1 MGTNSYADYIRHW
14 GQIDDRVKVNP
25 EMAPFEPLRAQLEVE
40 RLGLVEKTNR
50 QAALKSQTQDTT
62 SEIDGHVTRG
72 RVIATRLR
80 DAIRAQY
87 GREDEK
93 LTEFGL
99 NVRRP
104 TVAKA
109 AAKARKVN
117 KKAENKKPSESGPN
131 PIPTATPETDGS
143 TQE

>member
-1 MGTNSYADYIRHW
+1 MATNSYADYIRHW
-14 GQIDDRVKVNP
+14 GQMDDRMKVNP
-25 EMAPFEPLRAQLEVE
+25 EMAHFEPLRAQLEVE
-40 RLGLVEKTNR
+40 RAGLVDATNK
-50 QAALKSQTQDTT
+50 QAALKGETQDTT
-62 SEIDGHVTRG
+62 RVIDGHVARG
-72 RVIATRLR
+72 RAVATRLR

-109 AAKARKVN
+109 AAKA
-117 KKAENKKPSESGPN
+117 KAKNKKPSEKGPN
-131 PIPTATPETDGS
+131 PDQTAASETDG
-143 TQE
+143 TT